1 MKYAV
6 FGDIHA
12 NLEALEA
19 VLEKAR
25 ELGVD
30 KYICIGDIVGYN
42 ANPEECL
49 ERVRG
54 LDLEAVTKGNH
65 DEQASSDSE
74 LVGFNPQAA
83 MSMEWTRSQLS
94 EEQKAW
100 LAALPY
106 KQMMAAVKLTVV
118 HATLDMP
125 HMWGYIFD
133 RFSAGVS
140 LGYQFTQ
147 LCFFG
152 HTHVPSLF
160 VLRPGSEGQNLEV
173 QLLSG
178 RRLVIDLEP
187 GCRYLVNPG
196 SVGQPR
202 DRDPRAAYAIYD
214 EEQRRIYVYRVNYRV
229 AMARRRIMQAGL
241 PPVLGDRLLYGA

>member
-6 FGDIHA
+6 FGDVHA
-12 NLEALEA
+12 NLEALEV
-19 VLEKAR
+19 VLAKAA

-42 ANPEECL
+42 ANPSECL

-65 DEQASSDSE
+65 DEQASSDTE

-83 MSMEWTRSQLS
+83 MAMEWTRAQLS
-94 EEQKAW
+94 DEQKAW

-106 KQMMAAVKLTVV
+106 RQTVGTKATVV

-133 RFSAGVS
+133 RFSASVS

-147 LCFFG
+147 VCFFG
-152 HTHVPSLF
+152 HTHVPLAFEKFGDVS
-160 VLRPGSEGQNLEV
+160 GGKYQDV
-173 QLLSG
+173 QF
-178 RRLVIDLEP
+178 EP
-187 GCRYLVNPG
+187 GHKYLINVA

-202 DRDPRAAYAIYD
+202 DGDPRAGFVVYCPEERTAVLHRVEYD
-214 EEQRRIYVYRVNYRV
+214 IKTSQKKILD
-229 AMARRRIMQAGL
+229 AGL
-241 PPVLGDRLLYGA
+241 PERLAQRLAFGR